1 MTQETIA
8 LTAEMFNYIIKANE
22 QLVADGKS
30 AMENTELGI
39 TELAKAN
46 GIIQGKA
53 EILNGMADL
62 LKEFIN
68 Q

>member
-8 LTAEMFNYIIKANE
+8 LTAKMFDYIVKANE

-30 AMENTELGI
+30 VIEDTSLGL

-46 GIIQGKA
+46 GVIQGKA

-62 LKEFIN
+62 LQKFIN